1 MNRSISFFVL
11 LFFYAC
17 HQIEAP
23 ARDSGKQV
31 NAVTDKVSVTR
42 NADTLPTAGLDTS
55 TINRLESFPGIP
67 REIDGCSGLFVSAQC
82 ELNCAYLMVTDL
94 QGKAFVQ
101 IDGRLV
107 KCDLIKRNNNGK
119 RILETF
125 KAGAL
130 IITLEAEQYKQLGDE
145 LWEYRGTIQT
155 GKEGKESIIAIK
167 GEVGC

>member
-42 NADTLPTAGLDTS
+42 NAATLPTAGLDTS
-55 TINRLESFPGIP
+55 IISRLESFPGIP

-119 RILETF
+119 RIHETF
-125 KAGAL
+125 KAGAM